1 MKLIVGSL
9 LLCFSLLTTIAF
21 AKSPIKYV
29 VVIFQENRSTDNLF
43 HGLKGADIAN
53 TGKNSKGKIIRLTPV
68 PLISTYDVDHS
79 HRSFLKMYD
88 DGKMDGADQVRV
100 ICRKGVKNCP
110 PPNPQFK
117 YVDHKDVAPYFQLAE
132 QYTFADHMFQ
142 TNQGPSFP
150 AHQFIIAGT
159 SAPDATSDLFAAD
172 EPGGI
177 PKAFENTGCT
187 APRKE
192 YVRLIDPTGD
202 ESKRMYPCFEHP
214 TLTDLLDSA
223 GVSWRYYAPSLKS
236 TWTGPNAI
244 SHIRHGVDWKN
255 VVLQPHQILKDIQ
268 NNQLSAVSWVIP
280 NWAESDHAKNN
291 AGLGSSWVASV
302 VNAIGNSAYWSSTAI
317 FVTWD
322 DWGGWYDHVAPTIY
336 DSYEYGFRV
345 PMIIVSPYAKPG
357 YVSKVTHDFGSILK
371 FTEKVYNLPSLGYA
385 DSRADDLSDCFQF
398 DAQPNRFKRIQ
409 SPHDADYFLKT
420 PEVLGDP
427 DDD

>member
-9 LLCFSLLTTIAF
+9 LLCSSLLTTIAF

-223 GVSWRYYAPSLKS
+223 GVSWRYY
-236 TWTGPNAI
+236 
-244 SHIRHGVDWKN
+244 
-255 VVLQPHQILKDIQ
+255 
-268 NNQLSAVSWVIP
+268 
-280 NWAESDHAKNN
+280 
-291 AGLGSSWVASV
+291 
-302 VNAIGNSAYWSSTAI
+302 
-317 FVTWD
+317 
-322 DWGGWYDHVAPTIY
+322 
-336 DSYEYGFRV
+336 
-345 PMIIVSPYAKPG
+345 
-357 YVSKVTHDFGSILK
+357 
-371 FTEKVYNLPSLGYA
+371 
-385 DSRADDLSDCFQF
+385 
-398 DAQPNRFKRIQ
+398 
-409 SPHDADYFLKT
+409 T
-420 PEVLGDP
+420 P
-427 DDD
+427 